1 MSQNF
6 EQLVQ
11 WLFTSLFKIL
21 LFDNLCPQR
30 RKYSLVQNCLDDQLH
45 PGSSGIQTHFS
56 AIFQS
61 SSTSE
66 EKKKKKERQ
75 KLNGLRGEVGRKSE
89 LKRNP
94 GAEEEG

>member
-1 MSQNF
+1 MKIGEATSSVVLPNVNGWCF
-6 EQLVQ
+6 FYWGEGGRRELTDIIFPCWDSF
-11 WLFTSLFKIL
+11 WLK
-21 LFDNLCPQR
+21 
-30 RKYSLVQNCLDDQLH
+30 KEKE
-45 PGSSGIQTHFS
+45 
-56 AIFQS
+56 
-61 SSTSE
+61 E